1 MTAPFAVMVAPN
13 GARRGK
19 ADHPALPLTARE
31 LAREAARCRAAGAV
45 AIHLHV
51 RDGEG
56 RHVLDA
62 DLYREA
68 TRAVRAAVGE
78 AMVVQ
83 ITTEAVGRYAP
94 AAQMALV
101 DDLVP
106 ESVSIALREIMP
118 DVAAETAAGRFFAR
132 LAIRPVLTQII
143 VYSAEELARLDDVMA
158 RGIIPDTPRP
168 NVLAVLGSY
177 AGREAA
183 PGDLDAFLTAGLARH
198 PFMVCA
204 FGRREAACAAAA
216 VAHGGHMRIGFENN
230 LILPEGR
237 VAPHN
242 GATVAA
248 AVAAAAGSA
257 RPLASADDLRR
268 LWHTPLPPVPAGA
281 MSGASSRVPG

>member
-19 ADHPALPLTARE
+19 ADHPALPLTAAE
-31 LAREAARCRAAGAV
+31 LAREAARCREAGAA

-62 DLYREA
+62 DLYRAA
-68 TRAVRAAVGE
+68 TRAVRAEVGE
-78 AMVVQ
+78 AMAVQ

-106 ESVSIALREIMP
+106 ESVSIALREIIP
-118 DVAAETAAGRFFAR
+118 DAAAEAAAAAFFAR
-132 LAIRPVLTQII
+132 LATRPVLTQII
-143 VYSAEELARLDDVMA
+143 VYSAEELARLDDVMT
-158 RGIIPDTPRP
+158 RGIIPDAPRP

-183 PGDLDAFLTAGLARH
+183 PGDLDAFLAAGLARH

-216 VAHGGHMRIGFENN
+216 VVHGGHMRIGFENN
-230 LILPEGR
+230 LILPDGR

-242 GATVAA
+242 GETVAA